1 MTSRSTQT
9 LATTRPGNHLIDL
22 LPRKDRLRFIDA
34 CESVDLPL
42 AEVLCEPGK
51 PTKYVYFPT
60 AGFISLLAVVK
71 GSPGVEVGMVGR
83 EGMLGVQLGWAW
95 PQRRCMRW
103 YKAQALRGAL
113 APGLSRLNWLP
124 ARRCK
129 AACTATCT
137 Y

>member
-9 LATTRPGNHLIDL
+9 QTQTQTPIKTSNLPGNHLIDL

-60 AGFISLLAVVK
+60 DGF
-71 GSPGVEVGMVGR
+71 
-83 EGMLGVQLGWAW
+83 
-95 PQRRCMRW
+95 
-103 YKAQALRGAL
+103 
-113 APGLSRLNWLP
+113 LSR
-124 ARRCK
+124 
-129 AACTATCT
+129 
-137 Y
+137 